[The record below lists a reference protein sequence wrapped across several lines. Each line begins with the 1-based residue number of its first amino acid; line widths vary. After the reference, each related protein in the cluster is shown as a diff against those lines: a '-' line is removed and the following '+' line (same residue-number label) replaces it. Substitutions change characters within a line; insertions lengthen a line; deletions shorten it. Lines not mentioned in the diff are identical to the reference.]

1 MRKNEAE
8 TQTDVVAAHSD
19 YFFQAKISNFSLSYA
34 VGSSSSST
42 SSSLLATS
50 LKSLDVLYFN
60 NLACPHC
67 PIAASELVLSLDVSD
82 FSVRSSLRFVH
93 CAM

>member
-1 MRKNEAE
+1 MSKSKEE
-8 TQTDVVAAHSD
+8 TQTAIVAAHND

-42 SSSLLATS
+42 SSSLLAMS
-50 LKSLDVLYFN
+50 LKSLDLLYFN

-82 FSVRSSLRFVH
+82 FSVRSSLPFVNRVP
-93 CAM
+93 